1 MKAIRICLLVLLCTT
16 AVVASAANSPEA
28 DSTTKGIALPPLDT
42 LYAWADQYNPTIQFH
57 NAVIKRSEEDAKR
70 VSKQWLD
77 AIKFSGNLRVGSY
90 GNTTINQVETGYT
103 YGPSVSFS
111 LYEILSHP
119 NQLKVFKEEHRAAEF
134 KREEAKL
141 DLHKYVRQIYNNII
155 LQQTLLR
162 IKSEALN
169 TSYMHLKMAEKEFN
183 EGAITL
189 SELSR
194 VNEIYTKSE
203 IEFEMNISEL
213 RNDVMELEQVVGVP
227 IL

>member
-1 MKAIRICLLVLLCTT
+1 MAFAIDG
-16 AVVASAANSPEA
+16 
-28 DSTTKGIALPPLDT
+28 DSTAEKTVGIVLPPLDT
-42 LYAWADQYNPTIQFH
+42 LYAWADSLNPTIRFH
-57 NAVIKRSEEDAKR
+57 DAVIKRSEEDARR

-77 AIKFSGNLRVGSY
+77 AIKLSGNLRVGSY

-119 NQLKVFKEEHRAAEF
+119 NQLKIYKEEHRAAEY
-134 KREEAKL
+134 KRDEAKL
-141 DLHKYVRQIYNNII
+141 DLHKYIRNIYNSI
-155 LQQTLLR
+155 LLQKTLLR

-183 EGAITL
+183 EGAINL

-203 IEFEMNISEL
+203 IEYEMNVNEL
-213 RNDVMELEQVVGVP
+213 RNDLMELEQVVGVP
-227 IL
+227 LI